1 MPTPYLADEIS
12 KADKVT
18 GSIDLAKRV
27 DGPKVTPR
35 LTIIRSTYTM
45 LGTEVAGEKVYL
57 GRLNQGACVMCH
69 LSEVTSDGISTTCT
83 LDIGDDDPTADQD
96 RYCAA
101 ADVAAN
107 NSRKLFSATGNP
119 VAAVAPYTVINDCW
133 LIATFLT
140 LTVPVAGKKL
150 RVLTLYVGA

>member
-1 MPTPYLADEIS
+1 MPTPYLADEIA

-27 DGPKVTPR
+27 DGPKFTPR
-35 LTIIRSTYTM
+35 VSIVRSTYTM
-45 LGTEVAGEKVYL
+45 LGTEVAGEKVEL
-57 GRLNQGACVMCH
+57 CRLNQGACVMSH
-69 LSEVTSDGISTTCT
+69 LSELTSDGIATTCT
-83 LDIGDDDPTADQD
+83 LDVGDDDPTADQD

-101 ADVAAN
+101 ANIAAN
-107 NSRKLFSATGNP
+107 NARVLFSATGNP
-119 VAAVAPYTVINDCW
+119 VAAVAPYVVAQDCW

-150 RVLTLYVGA
+150 RVLTCYVGA